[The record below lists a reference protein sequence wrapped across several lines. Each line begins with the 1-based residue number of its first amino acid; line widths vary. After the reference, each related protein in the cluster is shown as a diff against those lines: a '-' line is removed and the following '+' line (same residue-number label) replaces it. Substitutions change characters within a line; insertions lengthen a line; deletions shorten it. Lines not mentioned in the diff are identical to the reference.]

1 MQDQAMHRLKYWMDG
16 KTISPFSPCSE
27 VTWKD
32 QFMVHWFVCKSINI
46 CSQVIWEPGMKTERV
61 SGVISLT
68 RSFPGRMCFW
78 AWTGL
83 PRGQGVSPVDILKG
97 HGQS

>member
-1 MQDQAMHRLKYWMDG
+1 MHRLKYWMD
-16 KTISPFSPCSE
+16 KKIISLFSPYSG
-27 VTWKD
+27 VIYKV

-46 CSQVIWEPGMKTERV
+46 YSQRVIWEPGMETERV

-68 RSFPGRMCFW
+68 GSFPGRMCFW
-78 AWTGL
+78 ARTGL